1 VHGADGCV
9 RIRLC
14 TTAGTCDQ
22 PAVHN
27 AWTGIFGWTGFVT
40 GAAAVLLGLAGL
52 AARRWLVALIASS
65 STRPHFSTWVSAPVP
80 SADLL
85 IRRGVVYDGSGGPP
99 VDGDVAIVRD
109 SIAAVGELPDWS
121 ARDELD
127 APGLAV
133 APGFVN
139 MLSWATESLLEDGRA
154 QSDIRQGVTLEVMG
168 EGFSMGPLT
177 DRMKEEVEAQSLLG
191 HPVEWTTLGE
201 YLEHLERR
209 GVSPNVASFVGSATV
224 REHVIGAD
232 DRAPSE
238 TELAQMQ
245 QLVVDAMR
253 EGAVGLA
260 AALIYAPAFY
270 AQTDEL
276 IALARPAGMYITH
289 LRSEG
294 DALLEAFDEFLGI
307 VRAAGVRGEIYHLKV
322 AGEKNWPKL
331 GRLIE
336 RVEAEQRAGLHVTA
350 DMYTYTAGATG
361 LDGAMPP
368 WVQAG
373 GFEAWRGRLR
383 DPDTRA
389 RVAAEMQQPTQG
401 WENMFELAGPDKIK
415 LLAFKNEQLRPLTGK
430 TLAEVSAERGTPPAE
445 TAMDLVIEDGTRVGA
460 AYFTM
465 SEENLRREVALPWVS
480 FCSDS
485 DAPSAE
491 GRFLQWSNHPRAY
504 GSFARLL
511 ARYVRDEQVIALE
524 EAVRRLTSLPAQN
537 LRLQRR
543 GLLEPGYFADVVV
556 FDPARIQ
563 DHATYDEPHQYAT
576 GVEHVAV
583 NGTLVLRD
591 GEHTGALPGRVVR
604 GPLWSGDSRPAS

>member
-1 VHGADGCV
+1 V
-9 RIRLC
+9 
-14 TTAGTCDQ
+14 
-22 PAVHN
+22 
-27 AWTGIFGWTGFVT
+27 
-40 GAAAVLLGLAGL
+40 
-52 AARRWLVALIASS
+52 AR
-65 STRPHFSTWVSAPVP
+65 

-85 IRRGVVYDGSGGPP
+85 IRGGALYDGRGGPP
-99 VDGDVAIVRD
+99 VEGDVAIVGD
-109 SIAAVGELPDWS
+109 SIAAVGSLEDWQG
-121 ARDELD
+121 REELD
-127 APGLAV
+127 AGGLAV

-177 DRMKEEVEAQSLLG
+177 DQMKEEVEAQSLLG

-209 GVSPNVASFVGSATV
+209 GVAPNVASFVGSATV

-232 DRAPSE
+232 DRAP
-238 TELAQMQ
+238 TDAELAQMQ

-270 AQTDEL
+270 AKTDEL

-294 DALLEAFDEFLGI
+294 DALLEALEEFLTI
-307 VRAAGVRGEIYHLKV
+307 VRTAGVRGEIYHLKV
-322 AGEKNWPKL
+322 AGRKNWPKL
-331 GRLIE
+331 EALIE
-336 RVEAEQRAGLHVTA
+336 RVEAEQRAGLEITA

-383 DPDTRA
+383 DADTRA
-389 RVAAEMQQPTQG
+389 RVAAEMQQPTDA
-401 WENMFELAGPDKIK
+401 WENMFELAGPENIK
-415 LLAFKNEQLRPLTGK
+415 LLAFKNEQLRGLTGK
-430 TLAEVSAERGTPPAE
+430 TLAEVAAARGTEPAE
-445 TAMDLVIEDGTRVGA
+445 TAMDLVVEDGTRVGA

-465 SEENLRREVALPWVS
+465 SEDNLRREIALPWVS

-511 ARYVRDEQVIALE
+511 GKYVRDEQVIPLE
-524 EAVRRLTSLPAQN
+524 EAVRRLTSLPAAN

-556 FDPARIQ
+556 FDPDRIE
-563 DHATYDEPHQYAT
+563 DHATYDDPHQYAT
-576 GVEHVAV
+576 GMEHVAV

-604 GPLWSGDSRPAS
+604 GPQWSGDPSTGA

>member
-1 VHGADGCV
+1 MPD
-9 RIRLC
+9 
-14 TTAGTCDQ
+14 CD
-22 PAVHN
+22 V
-27 AWTGIFGWTGFVT
+27 
-40 GAAAVLLGLAGL
+40 
-52 AARRWLVALIASS
+52 
-65 STRPHFSTWVSAPVP
+65 
-80 SADLL
+80 L
-85 IRRGVVYDGSGGPP
+85 IRGGVVYDGRGGPP
-99 VDGDVAIVRD
+99 FAGDVAIAGD
-109 SIAAVGELPDWS
+109 SIAAVG
-121 ARDELD
+121 RLD
-127 APGLAV
+127 GRRAHDVVDAGGLAV

-177 DRMKEEVEAQSLLG
+177 EQMKEEVEAQSLLG

-201 YLEHLERR
+201 YLEYLERR
-209 GVSPNVASFVGSATV
+209 GVSPNIASFVGSATV

-245 QLVVDAMR
+245 QLVTAAMR

-270 AQTDEL
+270 AQTEEL
-276 IALARPAGMYITH
+276 VALARPAGMYITH

-294 DALLEAFDEFLGI
+294 DALLEALDEFVTI
-307 VRAAGVRGEIYHLKV
+307 VRTAGVRGEIYHLKV
-322 AGEKNWPKL
+322 AGRKNWPKL
-331 GRLIE
+331 KTLIE
-336 RVEAEQRAGLHVTA
+336 RVEAEQRAGLELTA

-373 GFEAWRGRLR
+373 GFEAWRSRLQ

-389 RVAAEMQQPTQG
+389 RVAAEMQAPTDA
-401 WENMFELAGPDKIK
+401 WENMFELAGPENIK
-415 LLAFKNEQLRPLTGK
+415 LLAFKNEALRPLTGK
-430 TLAEVSAERGTPPAE
+430 TLAQVAAERGTPSVE

-465 SEENLRREVALPWVS
+465 SEDNLRRELALPWVS

-504 GSFARLL
+504 GSFARFLG
-511 ARYVRDEQVIALE
+511 RYVRDERIVPLE
-524 EAVRRLTSLPAQN
+524 EAVRRLTWLPAQN

-556 FDPARIQ
+556 FDPERIE
-563 DHATYDEPHQYAT
+563 DHATYDSPHQYST

-583 NGTLVLRD
+583 NGTLALRD
-591 GEHTGALPGRVVR
+591 GDHTGALPGRVVR
-604 GPLWSGDSRPAS
+604 GPLWSGDPSTAA

>member
-1 VHGADGCV
+1 MAE
-9 RIRLC
+9 
-14 TTAGTCDQ
+14 
-22 PAVHN
+22 
-27 AWTGIFGWTGFVT
+27 
-40 GAAAVLLGLAGL
+40 
-52 AARRWLVALIASS
+52 
-65 STRPHFSTWVSAPVP
+65 
-80 SADLL
+80 SADLI
-85 IRRGVVYDGSGGPP
+85 IRNGTIYDGRGSPP
-99 VDGDVAIVRD
+99 VEGDVAVVGD
-109 SIAAVGELPDWS
+109 SIAALGDIGDW
-121 ARDELD
+121 RGGDELD
-127 APGLAV
+127 ARGLAV

-177 DRMKEEVEAQSLLG
+177 EQMKQEVEAQSLLG

-232 DRAPSE
+232 DRAPDE
-238 TELAQMQ
+238 AELAAMQ
-245 QLVVDAMR
+245 QLVADAMH

-276 IALARPAGMYITH
+276 IALARPAGFYITH

-294 DALLEAFDEFLGI
+294 DALLEAFDEFLTI
-307 VRAAGVRGEIYHLKV
+307 VRTAGVRGEIYHLKV
-322 AGEKNWPKL
+322 AGRKNWPKL
-331 GRLIE
+331 EELIE
-336 RVEAEQRAGLHVTA
+336 RVESARRHGLEVSA
-350 DMYTYTAGATG
+350 DVYTYTAGATG

-368 WVQAG
+368 WVQTG
-373 GFEAWRGRLR
+373 GFETWRARLQDAEMR
-383 DPDTRA
+383 R
-389 RVAAEMQQPTQG
+389 RVAADMQQPTDA
-401 WENMFELAGPDKIK
+401 WENMFELAGADNIK
-415 LLAFKNEQLRPLTGK
+415 LLAFKNEALRPLTGK
-430 TLAEVSAERGTPPAE
+430 TLAQIAAERGTPPAD
-445 TAMDLVIEDGTRVGA
+445 TAMDLVVEDGTRVGA

-465 SEENLRREVALPWVS
+465 SEDNLRRELALPWVS

-504 GSFARLL
+504 GSFARFLG
-511 ARYVRDEQVIALE
+511 RYVRDERIVPLE
-524 EAVRRLTSLPAQN
+524 EAVRRLTSLPAHN
-537 LRLQRR
+537 LRLRRR

-556 FDPARIQ
+556 FDPERIQ

-604 GPLWSGDSRPAS
+604 GPQWSGDSRSAS

>member
-1 VHGADGCV
+1 V
-9 RIRLC
+9 IR
-14 TTAGTCDQ
+14 
-22 PAVHN
+22 N
-27 AWTGIFGWTGFVT
+27 
-40 GAAAVLLGLAGL
+40 
-52 AARRWLVALIASS
+52 
-65 STRPHFSTWVSAPVP
+65 
-80 SADLL
+80 
-85 IRRGVVYDGSGGPP
+85 GVVYDGRGGPP
-99 VDGDVAIVRD
+99 SEGDVAIVGD
-109 SIAAVGELPDWS
+109 TIAAVGGLDGWRG
-121 ARDELD
+121 RDELD
-127 APGLAV
+127 AGGLAV

-177 DRMKEEVEAQSLLG
+177 EEMKEEVEAQSLLG

-201 YLEHLERR
+201 YLNYLERR
-209 GVSPNVASFVGSATV
+209 GVAPNVASFVGSSTV
-224 REHVIGAD
+224 REHVIGAE
-232 DRAPSE
+232 DRMP
-238 TELAQMQ
+238 TEAQLAQMQ
-245 QLVVDAMR
+245 RLVAEAMR

-276 IALARPAGMYITH
+276 IALARPAGLYITH

-294 DALLEAFDEFLGI
+294 DALIEALDEFLAI
-307 VRAAGVRGEIYHLKV
+307 VRSAGVRGEIYHLKV
-322 AGEKNWPKL
+322 AGRRNWPKL
-331 GRLIE
+331 ETLIE
-336 RVEAEQRAGLHVTA
+336 HVEAEQRRGLELTA
-350 DMYTYTAGATG
+350 DMYMYTAGATG

-373 GFEAWRGRLR
+373 GFEAWRSRLQ

-389 RVAAEMQQPTQG
+389 RVAAEMHEPTDE
-401 WENMFELAGPDKIK
+401 WENMFELAGPENIK
-415 LLAFKNEQLRPLTGK
+415 LLAFKNDALHPLTGK
-430 TLAEVSAERGTPPAE
+430 TLAEVAGERGTPPAE
-445 TAMDLVIEDGTRVGA
+445 TAMDLVVEDGTRVGA

-465 SEENLRREVALPWVS
+465 SEENLRRILALPWVS

-485 DAPSAE
+485 AAPSAE
-491 GRFLQWSNHPRAY
+491 GRFLQWSSHPRAY

-511 ARYVRDEQVIALE
+511 GTYVRDEEVVPLE
-524 EAVRRLTSLPAQN
+524 EAIRRLTSLPART

-543 GLLEPGYFADVVV
+543 GLLEPGYCAEVVV

-563 DHATYDEPHQYAT
+563 DHATFDEPHQYAT

-604 GPLWSGDSRPAS
+604 GPLWSGDPRSAA

>member
-1 VHGADGCV
+1 MD
-9 RIRLC
+9 
-14 TTAGTCDQ
+14 T
-22 PAVHN
+22 
-27 AWTGIFGWTGFVT
+27 
-40 GAAAVLLGLAGL
+40 
-52 AARRWLVALIASS
+52 
-65 STRPHFSTWVSAPVP
+65 
-80 SADLL
+80 ADLL
-85 IRRGVVYDGSGGPP
+85 IRNGTIYDGRGGPP
-99 VDGDVAIVRD
+99 TDGDLAITGD
-109 SIAAVGELPDWS
+109 AIAAVGRLEGW
-121 ARDELD
+121 RGRNELD
-127 APGLAV
+127 AGGLAV

-177 DRMKEEVEAQSLLG
+177 EQMKEEVEAQSLLG

-209 GVSPNVASFVGSATV
+209 GVAPNVASFVGSATV

-232 DRAPSE
+232 DRAP
-238 TELAQMQ
+238 TDGELARMR

-253 EGAVGLA
+253 EGAVGLS

-276 IALARPAGMYITH
+276 IALAQPAGLYITH

-294 DALLEAFDEFLGI
+294 DALLEALDEFLTI
-307 VRAAGVRGEIYHLKV
+307 VRSAGVRGEIYHLKV
-322 AGEKNWPKL
+322 AGRKNWPKL
-331 GRLIE
+331 ETLIE
-336 RVEAEQRAGLHVTA
+336 RVDAEQREGLELTA

-373 GFEAWRGRLR
+373 GFEAWRARLQDR
-383 DPDTRA
+383 ETRA
-389 RVAAEMQQPTQG
+389 RVSAEMHEPTDA
-401 WENMFELAGPDKIK
+401 WENMFELAGPENIR
-415 LLAFKNEQLRPLTGK
+415 LLAFKNEALRPLAGQ
-430 TLAEVSAERGTPPAE
+430 TLAEVAAGRGTPPAE
-445 TAMDLVIEDGTRVGA
+445 TAMDLVVEDGTRVGA

-465 SEENLRREVALPWVS
+465 SEDNLRRILALPWVS

-511 ARYVRDEQVIALE
+511 GKYVRDERIVPLE
-524 EAVRRLTSLPAQN
+524 EAIRRLTSLPAWT
-537 LRLQRR
+537 LRLRGR
-543 GLLEPGYFADVVV
+543 GLLEPGYCADVVV
-556 FDPARIQ
+556 FDPSRIT
-563 DHATYDEPHQYAT
+563 DHATFDEPHQYAT

-583 NGTLVLRD
+583 NGTLAVRD
-591 GEHTGALPGRVVR
+591 RDHTGALPGRVVR
-604 GPLWSGDSRPAS
+604 GPLWSGDPSSAA

>member
-1 VHGADGCV
+1 M
-9 RIRLC
+9 
-14 TTAGTCDQ
+14 
-22 PAVHN
+22 
-27 AWTGIFGWTGFVT
+27 TGV
-40 GAAAVLLGLAGL
+40 
-52 AARRWLVALIASS
+52 
-65 STRPHFSTWVSAPVP
+65 
-80 SADLL
+80 ADLV
-85 IRRGVVYDGSGGPP
+85 IRNAVVYDGRGGKPFE
-99 VDGDVAIVRD
+99 GDVAIVGD
-109 SIAAVGELPDWS
+109 TIDAVGHPGGRR

-127 APGLAV
+127 AAGLAV

-177 DRMKEEVEAQSLLG
+177 EQMKEEVEAQSLLG

-201 YLEHLERR
+201 YLEHLERH
-209 GVSPNVASFVGSATV
+209 GVAPNVASFVGSATV

-232 DRAPSE
+232 DRAP
-238 TELAQMQ
+238 TRAELAQMR
-245 QLVVDAMR
+245 QLVADAMR

-270 AQTDEL
+270 ARTDEL
-276 IALARPAGMYITH
+276 IELARPAGLYITH

-294 DALLEAFDEFLGI
+294 DALLEALDEFIMI
-307 VRAAGVRGEIYHLKV
+307 VRSAQVRGEIYHLKV
-322 AGEKNWPKL
+322 SGRKNWPKL
-331 GRLIE
+331 EQLVE
-336 RVEAEQRAGLHVTA
+336 RVEAERRDGLELTA

-373 GFEAWRGRLR
+373 GFEAWRARLQ
-383 DPDTRA
+383 DPYTRA
-389 RVAAEMQQPTQG
+389 RVAAEMHAPTDA
-401 WENMFELAGPDKIK
+401 WENMFELAGPENIK
-415 LLAFKNEQLRPLTGK
+415 LLAFKNEALRPLTGK
-430 TLAEVSAERGTPPAE
+430 TLAEVAAERGIPPAD
-445 TAMDLVIEDGTRVGA
+445 TAMDLVVEDGTRVGA

-465 SEENLRREVALPWVS
+465 SEDNLRRILALPWVS

-485 DAPSAE
+485 DAPAAE
-491 GRFLQWSNHPRAY
+491 GRFLQWSSHPRAY

-511 ARYVRDEQVIALE
+511 GKYVRDEQVVPLE
-524 EAVRRLTSLPAQN
+524 EAVRRLTSLPART
-537 LRLQRR
+537 LRLRRR
-543 GLLEPGYFADVVV
+543 GLLEPGYVADVVV

-563 DHATYDEPHQYAT
+563 DHATFDDPHRYAT

-591 GEHTGALPGRVVR
+591 GEHTGELPGRVVR
-604 GPLWSGDSRPAS
+604 GPLWSGDPGSAA

>member
-1 VHGADGCV
+1 MTDSVDLV
-9 RIRLC
+9 IRNC
-14 TTAGTCDQ
+14 
-22 PAVHN
+22 
-27 AWTGIFGWTGFVT
+27 
-40 GAAAVLLGLAGL
+40 
-52 AARRWLVALIASS
+52 
-65 STRPHFSTWVSAPVP
+65 
-80 SADLL
+80 
-85 IRRGVVYDGSGGPP
+85 VVYDGSGGRPFE
-99 VDGDVAIVRD
+99 GDVAID
-109 SIAAVGELPDWS
+109 GDTIAAVGHLERRRG
-121 ARDELD
+121 RDELD
-127 APGLAV
+127 AAGLAV

-177 DRMKEEVEAQSLLG
+177 ERMKEEVEAQSLLG

-209 GVSPNVASFVGSATV
+209 GVAPNVASFVGSATV

-232 DRAPSE
+232 DRAPSDA
-238 TELAQMQ
+238 ELAQMQ
-245 QLVVDAMR
+245 RLVADAMR

-270 AQTDEL
+270 ARTDEL
-276 IALARPAGMYITH
+276 IELARPAGLYITH

-294 DALLEAFDEFLGI
+294 DALLEALDEFVTI
-307 VRAAGVRGEIYHLKV
+307 VRSAQVRGEIYHLKV
-322 AGEKNWPKL
+322 AGRKNWPKL
-331 GRLIE
+331 EQLIE
-336 RVEAEQRAGLHVTA
+336 RVEMEQRAGLELTA

-373 GFEAWRGRLR
+373 GFEAWRMRLQ
-383 DPDTRA
+383 DPDTRLQ
-389 RVAAEMQQPTQG
+389 VAAEMHAPTDA
-401 WENMFELAGPDKIK
+401 WENMFELAGPENIK
-415 LLAFKNEQLRPLTGK
+415 LLAFKNEALRPLTGK
-430 TLAEVSAERGTPPAE
+430 TLAEVAAERGTAPAE
-445 TAMDLVIEDGTRVGA
+445 TAMDLVVEDGTRVGA

-465 SEENLRREVALPWVS
+465 SEDNLRRILALPWVS

-491 GRFLQWSNHPRAY
+491 GRFLQWSSHPRTY

-511 ARYVRDEQVIALE
+511 GRYVRDEQIVPLE
-524 EAVRRLTSLPAQN
+524 EAVRRLTSLPSRT
-537 LRLQRR
+537 LRLRRR
-543 GLLEPGYFADVVV
+543 GLLEPGYAADVVV
-556 FDPARIQ
+556 FDPERIH
-563 DHATYDEPHQYAT
+563 DHATFDAPHRYAT

-591 GEHTGALPGRVVR
+591 GEHTDALPGRVVR
-604 GPLWSGDSRPAS
+604 GPLWSGDPGSAA

>member
-1 VHGADGCV
+1 MIRGGTIFDG
-9 RIRLC
+9 R
-14 TTAGTCDQ
+14 
-22 PAVHN
+22 
-27 AWTGIFGWTGFVT
+27 
-40 GAAAVLLGLAGL
+40 GAA
-52 AARRWLVALIASS
+52 
-65 STRPHFSTWVSAPVP
+65 
-80 SADLL
+80 
-85 IRRGVVYDGSGGPP
+85 P
-99 VDGDVAIVRD
+99 VDGDVAVAGD
-109 SIAAVGELPDWS
+109 TIAAVGRLHEWRG
-121 ARDELD
+121 RDELD
-127 APGLAV
+127 ARGLAV

-168 EGFSMGPLT
+168 EGYSMGPLT
-177 DRMKEEVEAQSLLG
+177 ESMKEELEAQSLLG

-209 GVSPNVASFVGSATV
+209 GVSPNIASFVGSATV

-232 DRAPSE
+232 DRPPSE
-238 TELAQMQ
+238 NELAQMQ
-245 QLVVDAMR
+245 ELVVEAMR

-276 IALARPAGMYITH
+276 IALARPAGLYITH

-294 DALLEAFDEFLGI
+294 DALLEALDEFLAI
-307 VRAAGVRGEIYHLKV
+307 VRTAEVRGEIYHLKV
-322 AGEKNWPKL
+322 AGRKNWPKL
-331 GRLIE
+331 ETLIE
-336 RVEAEQRAGLHVTA
+336 RVEAEQRNGLELTA

-373 GFEAWRGRLR
+373 GFEAWRARLQ

-389 RVAAEMQQPTQG
+389 RVAAEMHAPTDA
-401 WENMFELAGPDKIK
+401 WENMFELAGPENMK
-415 LLAFKNEQLRPLTGK
+415 LLAFKNESLRPLTGK
-430 TLAEVSAERGTPPAE
+430 TLAEIAAARGTPPAE
-445 TAMDLVIEDGTRVGA
+445 TAMDLVVEDGTRVGT

-465 SEENLRREVALPWVS
+465 SEDNLRRGLALPWVS

-504 GSFARLL
+504 GSFARMLGK
-511 ARYVRDEQVIALE
+511 YVREERVVPLE
-524 EAVRRLTSLPAQN
+524 EAVRRLTSLPART
-537 LRLQRR
+537 LRLKRR

-556 FDPARIQ
+556 FDPERVQ
-563 DHATYDEPHQYAT
+563 DHATYDNPHQYAT
-576 GVEHVAV
+576 GVHHVAV
-583 NGTLVLRD
+583 NGTLALRD

-604 GPLWSGDSRPAS
+604 GPAWSGDARPAAAGER

>member
-1 VHGADGCV
+1 V
-9 RIRLC
+9 
-14 TTAGTCDQ
+14 
-22 PAVHN
+22 
-27 AWTGIFGWTGFVT
+27 
-40 GAAAVLLGLAGL
+40 
-52 AARRWLVALIASS
+52 AR
-65 STRPHFSTWVSAPVP
+65 
-80 SADLL
+80 SADLV
-85 IRRGVVYDGSGGPP
+85 IRGGVVYDGRGGPAME
-99 VDGDVAIVRD
+99 GDVAIAGD
-109 SIAAVGELPDWS
+109 SIAAVGRLDDWRG
-121 ARDELD
+121 RDELD
-127 APGLAV
+127 ADGLAV

-201 YLEHLERR
+201 YLEYLERR

-232 DRAPSE
+232 DRAPTE
-238 TELAQMQ
+238 AELAEMQ
-245 QLVVDAMR
+245 QLVVGAMC

-270 AQTDEL
+270 AQTAEL

-294 DALLEAFDEFLGI
+294 DALLEALDEFLTI
-307 VRAAGVRGEIYHLKV
+307 VRTAGVPGEIYHLKV
-322 AGEKNWPKL
+322 SGQKNWPKL
-331 GRLIE
+331 EALIE
-336 RVEAEQRAGLHVTA
+336 RVEAEQRAGLELTA

-373 GFEAWRGRLR
+373 GFESWRERLR
-383 DPDTRA
+383 DPDTRG
-389 RVAAEMQQPTQG
+389 RVATEMQQPTDA
-401 WENMFELAGPDKIK
+401 WENMFELAGPENIK

-430 TLAEVSAERGTPPAE
+430 TLAEVAAERGTPPAE

-465 SEENLRREVALPWVS
+465 SEENLRRELGLPWVS

-485 DAPSAE
+485 GAPSAE
-491 GRFLQWSNHPRAY
+491 GRFLQWSSHPRAY

-511 ARYVRDEQVIALE
+511 GRYVRDERVVALE
-524 EAVRRLTSLPAQN
+524 EAVRRLTSLPAHN

-556 FDPARIQ
+556 FDPERIQ
-563 DHATYDEPHQYAT
+563 DHATYDDPHQYAT

-583 NGTLVLRD
+583 NGTLALRD

-604 GPLWSGDSRPAS
+604 GPQWSGNSRSAA

>member
-1 VHGADGCV
+1 V
-9 RIRLC
+9 
-14 TTAGTCDQ
+14 
-22 PAVHN
+22 
-27 AWTGIFGWTGFVT
+27 
-40 GAAAVLLGLAGL
+40 
-52 AARRWLVALIASS
+52 AR
-65 STRPHFSTWVSAPVP
+65 

-85 IRRGVVYDGSGGPP
+85 IRGGVVYDGRGGAP
-99 VDGDVAIVRD
+99 VEGGVAIVGD
-109 SIAAVGELPDWS
+109 SIAAVGDVDGWD
-121 ARDELD
+121 AHDELD
-127 APGLAV
+127 AGGLAI

-177 DRMKEEVEAQSLLG
+177 EEMKKEVEAQSLLG

-209 GVSPNVASFVGSATV
+209 GVAPNVASFVGSATV
-224 REHVIGAD
+224 REHVIGSD
-232 DRAPSE
+232 DRAPNDA
-238 TELAQMQ
+238 ELAQMQ
-245 QLVVDAMR
+245 QLVADAMR

-294 DALLEAFDEFLGI
+294 DALLEALDEFLTI
-307 VRAAGVRGEIYHLKV
+307 VRTAGVRGEIYHLKV
-322 AGEKNWPKL
+322 SGRNNWHKL
-331 GRLIE
+331 DALIE
-336 RVEAEQRAGLHVTA
+336 RVEAEQRAGLPVTA

-373 GFEAWRGRLR
+373 GFDAWRERLR
-383 DPDTRA
+383 DPETRV
-389 RVAAEMQQPTQG
+389 RVAAEMQAPTDA
-401 WENMFELAGPDKIK
+401 WENMFELAGADNIK
-415 LLAFKNEQLRPLTGK
+415 LLAFKNEALRPLTGK
-430 TLAEVSAERGTPPAE
+430 TLAEVAAERGSSPVE

-465 SEENLRREVALPWVS
+465 SEENLRRELALPWVS

-485 DAPSAE
+485 AAPSAE
-491 GRFLQWSNHPRAY
+491 GRFLQWSSHPRAY

-511 ARYVRDEQVIALE
+511 GRYVRDEQVVPLE
-524 EAVRRLTSLPAQN
+524 EAVRRLTSFPAQT
-537 LRLQRR
+537 LRLRRR
-543 GLLEPGYFADVVV
+543 GLLEPGYFADVAV
-556 FDPARIQ
+556 FAPDRIQ
-563 DHATYDEPHQYAT
+563 DHATFDDPHQYAT

-591 GEHTGALPGRVVR
+591 GDQTGALPGRVVR
-604 GPLWSGDSRPAS
+604 GPLWSGDPSTAA

>member
-1 VHGADGCV
+1 MLYDG
-9 RIRLC
+9 R
-14 TTAGTCDQ
+14 G
-22 PAVHN
+22 
-27 AWTGIFGWTGFVT
+27 G
-40 GAAAVLLGLAGL
+40 
-52 AARRWLVALIASS
+52 
-65 STRPHFSTWVSAPVP
+65 APVE
-80 SADLL
+80 
-85 IRRGVVYDGSGGPP
+85 
-99 VDGDVAIVRD
+99 GDVAIVGD
-109 SIAAVGELPDWS
+109 AIAAVGRLDDWRG
-121 ARDELD
+121 RDELD
-127 APGLAV
+127 GQGLAV

-177 DRMKEEVEAQSLLG
+177 DEMKEEVEAQSLLG

-201 YLEHLERR
+201 YLEHLEQR

-238 TELAQMQ
+238 SELAEMQ

-270 AQTDEL
+270 AQTEEL

-294 DALLEAFDEFLGI
+294 DALLEALEEFLTI
-307 VRAAGVRGEIYHLKV
+307 VRTAGVRGEIYHLKV
-322 AGEKNWPKL
+322 AGRKNWSKL
-331 GRLIE
+331 DAVIE
-336 RVEAEQRAGLHVTA
+336 RIESEQRAGLELTA

-373 GFEAWRGRLR
+373 GFEAWRKRLL
-383 DPDTRA
+383 DADTRA
-389 RVAAEMQQPTQG
+389 RVAAEMQEPTDA
-401 WENMFELAGPDKIK
+401 WENMFELAGPENIK
-415 LLAFKNEQLRPLTGK
+415 LLAFKNEQLHPLTGK
-430 TLAEVSAERGTPPAE
+430 TLADVAAARGTPPAE
-445 TAMDLVIEDGTRVGA
+445 TAMDLVVEDGTRVGA

-465 SEENLRREVALPWVS
+465 SEENLRRELALPWVS

-511 ARYVRDEQVIALE
+511 GRYVRDERVIPLE

-543 GLLEPGYFADVVV
+543 GLLEPGYLADVVV
-556 FDPARIQ
+556 FDPDRIE
-563 DHATYDEPHQYAT
+563 DHATYDDPHQYAT
-576 GVEHVAV
+576 GMEHVAV
-583 NGTLVLRD
+583 NGTLVLRG

-604 GPLWSGDSRPAS
+604 GPQWSGDPGTAA

>member
-1 VHGADGCV
+1 VNHADLV
-9 RIRLC
+9 IRR
-14 TTAGTCDQ
+14 GTLYD
-22 PAVHN
+22 
-27 AWTGIFGWTGFVT
+27 GRG
-40 GAAAVLLGLAGL
+40 
-52 AARRWLVALIASS
+52 
-65 STRPHFSTWVSAPVP
+65 SAPVE
-80 SADLL
+80 
-85 IRRGVVYDGSGGPP
+85 
-99 VDGDVAIVRD
+99 GDVAIVGD
-109 SIAAVGELPDWS
+109 SIAAAGRLDDWRG
-121 ARDELD
+121 RDELD
-127 APGLAV
+127 ADGLAV

-177 DRMKEEVEAQSLLG
+177 EQMKEEVEAQSLLG

-238 TELAQMQ
+238 GELAEMQ
-245 QLVVDAMR
+245 QLVADAMR

-270 AQTDEL
+270 ARTAEL

-294 DALLEAFDEFLGI
+294 DGLLDALDEFLTI

-322 AGEKNWPKL
+322 AGRKNWHKL
-331 GRLIE
+331 DTLIE
-336 RVEAEQRAGLHVTA
+336 RVEAEQRGGLDLTA

-373 GFEAWRGRLR
+373 GFEAWRSRLR
-383 DPDTRA
+383 DPETRA
-389 RVAAEMQQPTQG
+389 RVVAEMHQPTDA
-401 WENMFELAGPDKIK
+401 WENMFELAGPDNIK
-415 LLAFKNEQLRPLTGK
+415 LLAFKNEQLRSLTGK
-430 TLAEVSAERGTPPAE
+430 TLAQVAAGRGTPPAE
-445 TAMDLVIEDGTRVGA
+445 TALDLVVEDGTRVGA

-465 SEENLRREVALPWVS
+465 SEENLRRELALPWVS

-511 ARYVRDEQVIALE
+511 GKYVRDERVVPLE
-524 EAVRRLTSLPAQN
+524 EAVRRLTSLPARN

-543 GLLEPGYFADVVV
+543 GLLEPGYFADIAV
-556 FDPARIQ
+556 FDPDRIQ
-563 DHATYDEPHQYAT
+563 DHATYDDPHRYAT

-591 GEHTGALPGRVVR
+591 GEHTGATPGRVVR
-604 GPLWSGDSRPAS
+604 GPLWSADPSSGVAGQR

>member
-1 VHGADGCV
+1 
-9 RIRLC
+9 
-14 TTAGTCDQ
+14 
-22 PAVHN
+22 
-27 AWTGIFGWTGFVT
+27 
-40 GAAAVLLGLAGL
+40 
-52 AARRWLVALIASS
+52 
-65 STRPHFSTWVSAPVP
+65 
-80 SADLL
+80 
-85 IRRGVVYDGSGGPP
+85 
-99 VDGDVAIVRD
+99 
-109 SIAAVGELPDWS
+109 
-121 ARDELD
+121 
-127 APGLAV
+127 
-133 APGFVN
+133 

-168 EGFSMGPLT
+168 EGLSMGPLT
-177 DRMKEEVEAQSLLG
+177 DSMKEELAAQSLLD
-191 HPVEWTTLGE
+191 HPIEWTTLGE
-201 YLEHLERR
+201 YLEYLERR
-209 GVSPNVASFVGSATV
+209 GVSPNVASFVGSTTV
-224 REHVIGAD
+224 REHEIGSD
-232 DRAPSE
+232 DRPPTEA
-238 TELAQMQ
+238 ELARMQ
-245 QLVVDAMR
+245 QLVAAAMR

-294 DALLEAFDEFLGI
+294 DALLEALDEFLTV
-307 VRAAGVRGEIYHLKV
+307 VRSAGVRGEIYHLKV
-322 AGEKNWPKL
+322 AGRANWHKL
-331 GRLIE
+331 EPLIE
-336 RVEAEQRAGLHVTA
+336 RVEAEQRAGLHITA

-373 GFEAWRGRLR
+373 GFEPWRARLQ
-383 DPDTRA
+383 DPDLRA
-389 RVAAEMQQPTQG
+389 RVAAEMQAPTKA
-401 WENMFELAGPDKIK
+401 WENMFELAGAENIR
-415 LLAFKNEQLRPLTGK
+415 LLAFKNERLRPLTGK
-430 TLAEVSAERGTPPAE
+430 TLAEVAAERGTPPAE
-445 TAMDLVIEDGTRVGA
+445 TAMDLVVEDSTRVAA

-465 SEENLRREVALPWVS
+465 SEENLRRGLALPWVS

-511 ARYVRDEQVIALE
+511 GKYVRDERVLPLE
-524 EAVRRLTSLPAQN
+524 EAVRRLTSLPASN
-537 LRLQRR
+537 LRLQLR

-556 FDPARIQ
+556 FDPDRIQ
-563 DHATYDEPHQYAT
+563 DHATYDDPHQYAT

-604 GPLWSGDSRPAS
+604 GPGWSGDAGPAASGQG

>member
-1 VHGADGCV
+1 MAE
-9 RIRLC
+9 L
-14 TTAGTCDQ
+14 
-22 PAVHN
+22 
-27 AWTGIFGWTGFVT
+27 
-40 GAAAVLLGLAGL
+40 
-52 AARRWLVALIASS
+52 
-65 STRPHFSTWVSAPVP
+65 
-80 SADLL
+80 ADLL
-85 IRRGVVYDGSGGPP
+85 IRGGTIYDGRGGPP
-99 VDGDVAIVRD
+99 LEGDVAIVGD
-109 SIAAVGELPDWS
+109 SIAALGRLEDWHG
-121 ARDELD
+121 RDELD
-127 APGLAV
+127 ARGKAV
-133 APGFVN
+133 TPGFVN

-177 DRMKEEVEAQSLLG
+177 EEMKAEVESQSLLG

-224 REHVIGAD
+224 REHVIGSD

-245 QLVVDAMR
+245 QLVVEAMG

-276 IALARPAGMYITH
+276 IALARPAGLYITH

-294 DALLEAFDEFLGI
+294 DALLEALDEFLTI
-307 VRAAGVRGEIYHLKV
+307 VRTAGVRGEIYHLKV
-322 AGEKNWPKL
+322 SGRANWHKL
-331 GRLIE
+331 ETLIE
-336 RVEAEQRAGLHVTA
+336 RVEAEQRGGLALTA

-373 GFEAWRGRLR
+373 GFEAWRARLR
-383 DPDTRA
+383 DADMRA
-389 RVAAEMQQPTQG
+389 RVADEMQRPTDA
-401 WENMFELAGPDKIK
+401 WENMFELAGPENIK
-415 LLAFKNEQLRPLTGK
+415 LLAFKNEALRSLTGK
-430 TLAEVSAERGTPPAE
+430 TLAEVAAERGTPPAE
-445 TAMDLVIEDGTRVGA
+445 TAMDLVVEDGTRVGA

-465 SEENLRREVALPWVS
+465 SEDNLRRELALPWVS

-511 ARYVRDEQVIALE
+511 GKYVRDEGVIPLE
-524 EAVRRLTSLPAQN
+524 QAIRRLTSFPVQN

-543 GLLEPGYFADVVV
+543 GVLEPGSFADVVV
-556 FDPARIQ
+556 FDPERID
-563 DHATYDEPHQYAT
+563 DHATYDNPHRYAT

-591 GEHTGALPGRVVR
+591 GEHTEALPGRVVR
-604 GPLWSGDSRPAS
+604 GPLWRG

>member
-1 VHGADGCV
+1 M
-9 RIRLC
+9 
-14 TTAGTCDQ
+14 
-22 PAVHN
+22 
-27 AWTGIFGWTGFVT
+27 
-40 GAAAVLLGLAGL
+40 
-52 AARRWLVALIASS
+52 AR
-65 STRPHFSTWVSAPVP
+65 

-85 IRRGVVYDGSGGPP
+85 IRGGVLYDGRGGPP
-99 VDGDVAIVRD
+99 REGDVAIVGD
-109 SIAAVGELPDWS
+109 SIAAVGRLDDW
-121 ARDELD
+121 RGEDELD
-127 APGLAV
+127 AAGNAV

-177 DRMKEEVEAQSLLG
+177 ERMKEELAAQSLLG

-224 REHVIGAD
+224 REHVIGSD
-232 DRAPSE
+232 DRAPNDA
-238 TELAQMQ
+238 ELTRMQ
-245 QLVVDAMR
+245 QLVVDAMT

-294 DALLEAFDEFLGI
+294 DALLEALDEFLTI
-307 VRAAGVRGEIYHLKV
+307 VRTAGVRGEIYHLKV
-322 AGEKNWPKL
+322 AGRANWHKL
-331 GRLIE
+331 EGLIE
-336 RVEAEQRAGLHVTA
+336 LVEAEQRAGLDLTA

-373 GFEAWRGRLR
+373 GFEAWRARLR

-389 RVAAEMQQPTQG
+389 RVAAEMQRPTDA
-401 WENMFELAGPDKIK
+401 WENMFELAGPGNIK
-415 LLAFKNEQLRPLTGK
+415 LLAFKNEVLRPLTGK
-430 TLAEVSAERGTPPAE
+430 TLAEVAAERGTPPAE
-445 TAMDLVIEDGTRVGA
+445 TAMDLVVEDGTRVGA

-465 SEENLRREVALPWVS
+465 SEDNLRRELALPWVS

-485 DAPSAE
+485 DAPAAE

-511 ARYVRDEQVIALE
+511 GRYVRDERVIPLE
-524 EAVRRLTSLPAQN
+524 EAVRRLTSFPAQN
-537 LRLQRR
+537 LRLERR

-556 FDPARIQ
+556 FDPDRIE
-563 DHATYDEPHQYAT
+563 DHATYDNPHQYAT
-576 GVEHVAV
+576 GVEHALV
-583 NGTLVLRD
+583 NGTFVLRD

-604 GPLWSGDSRPAS
+604 GPLWSGDAGAAVAGER